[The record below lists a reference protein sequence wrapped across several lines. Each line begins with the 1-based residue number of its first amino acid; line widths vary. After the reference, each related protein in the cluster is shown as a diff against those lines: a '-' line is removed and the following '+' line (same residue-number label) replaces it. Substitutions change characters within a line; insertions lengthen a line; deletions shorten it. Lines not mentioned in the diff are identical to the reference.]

1 MSWIGFLLKFYE
13 ISFLASSFCI
23 KLKVLKLKK
32 RNSKSKKIFFSVQS
46 DFNASYT
53 HFWRQELDFKV
64 KLRFNAVSTSFFC
77 PPIIGFKMQKKGQK
91 THVFTVNIC
100 LKGTKFFQNLIFLPC
115 QVIKVI
121 PQPKQGKTGLFRF
134 EQKTPLFW
142 IGSPKWSKKCPKW
155 PPNPPRWPSY
165 VKNIS
170 IFWFP
175 TQNHEVENFIP

>member
-1 MSWIGFLLKFYE
+1 MKAEIGFWSQIE
-13 ISFLASSFCI
+13 IQRGLY
-23 KLKVLKLKK
+23 L
-32 RNSKSKKIFFSVQS
+32 FFSLPKHWLQ
-46 DFNASYT
+46 NA
-53 HFWRQELDFKV
+53 E
-64 KLRFNAVSTSFFC
+64 
-77 PPIIGFKMQKKGQK
+77 KGSK

-100 LKGTKFFQNLIFLPC
+100 LNGTKFFQNLIFLPC

-155 PPNPPRWPSY
+155 LPNPLRWSSY

-175 TQNHEVENFIP
+175 TQNHEVENFIPYISKSALSSVLKWWREGYKVNGPRNLVSFQY